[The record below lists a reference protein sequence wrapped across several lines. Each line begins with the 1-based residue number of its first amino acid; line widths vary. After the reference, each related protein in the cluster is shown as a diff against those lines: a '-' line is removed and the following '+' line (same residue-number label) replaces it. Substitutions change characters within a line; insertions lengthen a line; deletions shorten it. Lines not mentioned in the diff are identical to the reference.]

1 MLCFAVMTIEKA
13 KIFMPKHKSKIN
25 KYFGTRRF
33 PNLSNNQ
40 NRHTGVFM
48 QKCRL
53 CRLFVVARSDCLL
66 YALMCGALRNQK
78 DIYTKQLESLITK
91 SNNNR

>member
-13 KIFMPKHKSKIN
+13 EIFIPEHKSKMQ
-25 KYFGTRRF
+25 KYFGMRRF

-40 NRHTGVFM
+40 NCHTGVFM

-53 CRLFVVARSDCLL
+53 CRLFVAARSECLL
-66 YALMCGALRNQK
+66 YTLVCGALRN
-78 DIYTKQLESLITK
+78 
-91 SNNNR
+91 